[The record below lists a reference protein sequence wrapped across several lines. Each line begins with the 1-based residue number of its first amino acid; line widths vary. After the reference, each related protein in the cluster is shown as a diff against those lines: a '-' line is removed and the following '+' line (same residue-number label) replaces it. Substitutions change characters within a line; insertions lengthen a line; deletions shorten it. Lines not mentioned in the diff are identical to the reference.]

1 MVVEGV
7 YIVFCLLL
15 AYANQRRI
23 SYDLVIYHGIN
34 GLLHAIFWVVALII
48 TKSWFPA
55 CVLPFLGRLFFD
67 AGLNVMR
74 HLPLDYVARN
84 PKSWIDKIEKSIFGN
99 DGILPKLIY
108 LIIIIGLNVL
118 HYVTT

>member
-1 MVVEGV
+1 MVIEGI

-34 GLLHAIFWVVALII
+34 GLCHVIFWGVVLLI

-84 PKSWIDKIEKSIFGN
+84 PKSWIDRIEKSIFGN